1 MKKVFLTLLTV
12 AASLNMM
19 AMSVSKMRDHAR
31 FITDRMAYELD
42 LNSMQYEDCY
52 EINFDFI
59 YAVDDYLDGVARGY
73 SDAIDLYYTYLDYR
87 NEDLYN
93 VLTDA
98 QYAMFQAKEYFYRPI
113 YASSSRWYFRI
124 YTVYDNI
131 HFFYRQPPICFRT
144 YIGAHCRRY
153 YSAGF
158 YVGRH
163 YSGHRA
169 PYHGHIRGGVHFD
182 NYRGRDFGH
191 NIRHREVRRGDRGVR
206 SGRGNDVYYRPGANR
221 RDNVRDNGGRRHE
234 SARPQGTPRHESS
247 RSQGTQRHE
256 SARPQSGER
265 HEGSRSQ
272 NVERHYNEG
281 TQSTQRTER
290 TQPSQRTERTQP
302 AQRAER
308 TQPTQRT
315 ERTQSTQRTE
325 RTQSQ
330 QRTERSMPTQR
341 TERSMPSQ
349 RTERSM
355 PSQRTERSV
364 PSQRSNSDGGSVM
377 RGGGSGGGAMRSSG
391 GGGGGGRGRR

>member
-73 SDAIDLYYTYLDYR
+73 ADAIDLYYTYLDYR

-221 RDNVRDNGGRRHE
+221 RDNVRDNGSRRHE

-247 RSQGTQRHE
+247 RSQGAQHHE
-256 SARPQSGER
+256 SSRTQSGER

-272 NVERHYNEG
+272 NVGRHYNEG
-281 TQSTQRTER
+281 TQPSQRTERTERTQSSQRTERTQPSQRTER

-308 TQPTQRT
+308 TQP
-315 ERTQSTQRTE
+315 
-325 RTQSQ
+325 Q

-341 TERSMPSQ
+341 TERSMPA
-349 RTERSM
+349 
-355 PSQRTERSV
+355 QRTERSV